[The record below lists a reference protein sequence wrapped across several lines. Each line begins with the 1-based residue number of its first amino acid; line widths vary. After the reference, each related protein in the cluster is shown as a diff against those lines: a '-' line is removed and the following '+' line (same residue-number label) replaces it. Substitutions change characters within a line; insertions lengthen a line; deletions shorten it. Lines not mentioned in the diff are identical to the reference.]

1 MSRFELKIYCTNPR
15 CDRPENRLED
25 THCANCNTP
34 ITYRYLW
41 AIESGANQSP
51 AQSPAQSPVGS
62 IVGKGRYRVVAP
74 QIWLDLQ
81 PGLMPQSPAELPPVS
96 LPYLRLYPHRL
107 HLPEVYGF
115 CDDGETLLLENGPF
129 DATGTPYLTLLQAFG
144 QTNAVRQVY
153 WLWQMLELWEPL
165 LDWKV
170 ASSLLDPNVV
180 RVHDWRIRLRELRSD
195 PEPEPSLSA
204 LAATWSEL
212 LPEARSSIAP
222 AMQELCVQMHD
233 PKVSLDKI
241 RTDLNQLLLEQSGQL
256 SVGLQVFGATD
267 VGKSREHNED
277 TCFPLGFPSMQDDLL
292 PRLSIV
298 CDGIGGHEGGEVA
311 SHMAVQS
318 LKPQIKA
325 FLAELAEQPAIVSPQ
340 IIGEQLSA
348 IVRVVNNLISTQN
361 DVQSR
366 SDRRRMGTTL
376 VMALQLPQ
384 RVRCTNG
391 TVLSNSN
398 ELYLVNVGDSRAYW
412 ITPRGL
418 HQISLDDDVSV
429 REVRIGRSIYRDALQ
444 RPDAGALTQAL
455 GTRDGELLRP
465 TVTRFLIE
473 DDGLLLLCSDGLSD
487 HDLVEASWTE
497 FSESVMRQGVTLDV
511 AAQGWID
518 LANERNGSDNI
529 SLVLTR
535 FQVSDPTRKVIQI
548 AQPPEVIEPI
558 APIEDPIPEIVP
570 KKKKNVLWFWML
582 VLFMM
587 GGLGGAAGW
596 SIVDPIGFGQ
606 LRDRITTQLRN
617 VLP

>member
-15 CDRPENRLED
+15 CDRPENRLND
-25 THCANCNTP
+25 THCANCKTP

-41 AIESGANQSP
+41 AVESSSGSHP
-51 AQSPAQSPVGS
+51 PVGS
-62 IVGKGRYRVVAP
+62 IVGNGRYRVVAP

-81 PGLMPQSPAELPPVS
+81 PGLMPHSPLDLPDS
-96 LPYLRLYPHRL
+96 CLPYLHLYKHRL
-107 HLPEVYGF
+107 HLPDVYGF
-115 CDDGETLLLENGPF
+115 CEEGDQETLLLENVPLDGN
-129 DATGTPYLTLLQAFG
+129 GTPYLTLLQAFG

-165 LDWKV
+165 LDWQV
-170 ASSLLDPNVV
+170 ASSLLDPNAV
-180 RVHDWRIRLRELRSD
+180 RVHDWRIRLRALRSD
-195 PEPEPSLSA
+195 ETEPTLSQ
-204 LAATWSEL
+204 LAAVWSEL
-212 LPEARSSIAP
+212 LPEARSSIAKP
-222 AMQELCVQMHD
+222 MQELCVQMHD
-233 PKVSLDKI
+233 PKVNLDQI

-267 VGKSREHNED
+267 VGKSRDHNED
-277 TCFPLGFPSMQDDLL
+277 TCFPIGSPSLQDDLL

-318 LKPQIKA
+318 LKPQLKA
-325 FLAELAEQPAIVSPQ
+325 FLAELAEQTTLLAPEVV
-340 IIGEQLSA
+340 GEQLEA

-361 DVQSR
+361 DVQER

-391 TVLSNSN
+391 TVLSNGN

-412 ITPRGL
+412 MTPRGL
-418 HQISLDDDVSV
+418 HPLSIDDDVSV
-429 REVRIGRSIYRDALQ
+429 REVRMGRSIYRDALQ

-455 GTRDGELLRP
+455 GTRDGALLRP
-465 TVTRFLIE
+465 SVTRFLIE

-487 HDLVEASWTE
+487 QDLVESSWIQFAE
-497 FSESVMRQGVTLDV
+497 PVLRQGMTLES

-518 LANERNGSDNI
+518 LANEKNGSDNI

-535 FQVSDPTRKVIQI
+535 CQVSDPSRKVLQI
-548 AQPPEVIEPI
+548 AQPVEMEAIV
-558 APIEDPIPEIVP
+558 IPEEPQDDAMLP
-570 KKKKNVLWFWML
+570 KKKGSKIWLWFL
-582 VLFMM
+582 LLLL
-587 GGLGGAAGW
+587 LGGMGAGAGW
-596 SIVDPIGFGQ
+596 SMVDPVGFGQ
-606 LRDRITTQLRN
+606 WRDRVSSQIKAW
-617 VLP
+617 LPQ